1 MKRFCGLVACEI
13 KICNMKNNMFITKFD
28 EREFIIVCR
37 KSDYES
43 GNIGDGVFLVYR
55 NEWEDTDDFSMKKF
69 KLLLTSVERGVVKL
83 YLTQDNE
90 AVVFQSLHYSRRSE
104 YMPVE

>member
-1 MKRFCGLVACEI
+1 M
-13 KICNMKNNMFITKFD
+13 FD
-28 EREFIIVCR
+28 EREFILVCR

-55 NEWEDTDDFSMKKF
+55 NEWEDADDFSLKKF

-90 AVVFQSLHYSRRSE
+90 TVVFQSLPYSRRSE
-104 YMPVE
+104 YIPVE